1 MQGQL
6 ASISAKKPFPLSL
19 SIQFIYIN
27 IQLNNPIQGV
37 LERLIN
43 LTPIKPNYNTLK
55 TQHNGVY
62 HRINRISFLIQN

>member
-19 SIQFIYIN
+19 SIQFFYIN

-37 LERLIN
+37 LGRLIN
-43 LTPIKPNYNTLK
+43 LTPIKNYNTLK